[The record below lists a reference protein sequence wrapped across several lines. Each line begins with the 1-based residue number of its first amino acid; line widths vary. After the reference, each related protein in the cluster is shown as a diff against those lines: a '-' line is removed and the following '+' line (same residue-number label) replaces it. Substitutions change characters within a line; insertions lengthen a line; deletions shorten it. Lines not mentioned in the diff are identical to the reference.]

1 MWFGKNSELQFVT
14 ITPCE
19 CLFVKINA
27 NITEEK
33 ATNNRMTL
41 MTQQIPGFEKL
52 KHQIKHQIMSSF
64 QEKIYPKEHLLIKE
78 RETL

>member
-14 ITPCE
+14 ITGCE
-19 CLFVKINA
+19 CLFVKSNA
-27 NITEEK
+27 KISEEK
-33 ATNNRMTL
+33 ATSNRMTL
-41 MTQQIPGFEKL
+41 MSQQIPGFDKL
-52 KHQIKHQIMSSF
+52 KHQTKHQILYAF

>member
-1 MWFGKNSELQFVT
+1 MWLGKNSELQFFT

-27 NITEEK
+27 KSTEEK
-33 ATNNRMTL
+33 AAINRMTL
-41 MTQQIPGFEKL
+41 LTQQIPGFEKL

>member
-1 MWFGKNSELQFVT
+1 MWLGKNSELQFVA
-14 ITPCE
+14 ITACE

-27 NITEEK
+27 KSTEER

-41 MTQQIPGFEKL
+41 MTQQIPGFDKL